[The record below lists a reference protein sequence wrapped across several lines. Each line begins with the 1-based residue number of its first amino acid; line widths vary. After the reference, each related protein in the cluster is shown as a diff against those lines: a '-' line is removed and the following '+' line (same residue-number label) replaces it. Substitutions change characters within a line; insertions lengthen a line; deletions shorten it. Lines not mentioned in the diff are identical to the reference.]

1 MTSIFAA
8 KAPLIILI
16 SLLAATPLAA
26 QTILEKAARDEIA
39 AVADTDPNM
48 AAAQGAIDARGFSQS
63 RRGAKAGHT
72 GLLSQSCR
80 SRR

>member
-39 AVADTDPNM
+39 AVANTDPNM
-48 AAAQGAIDARGFSQS
+48 AAAMR
-63 RRGAKAGHT
+63 KA
-72 GLLSQSCR
+72 
-80 SRR
+80 